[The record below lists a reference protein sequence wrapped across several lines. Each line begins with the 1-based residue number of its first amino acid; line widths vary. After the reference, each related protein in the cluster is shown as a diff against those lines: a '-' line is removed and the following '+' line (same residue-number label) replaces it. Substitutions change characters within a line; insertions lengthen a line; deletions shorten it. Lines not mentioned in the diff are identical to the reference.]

1 MTQPLRLLPGG
12 VPLEVV
18 RGEPFAVVAS
28 FIDAAGDPLPL
39 TGTFAAELLDRDA
52 VPLAG
57 GAMAVDA
64 TGAATGVLRVEASAA
79 ASALLVDSLHRWRL
93 VDSVSGHTILDGSVR
108 PRLSGAAGVAA
119 GSHQV
124 TATVTVDEAE
134 VTVTVLTTGSG
145 GGGGADLSDAT
156 PAPLGVAAAGA
167 GAKASREDHVHAMP
181 TAADVGALSA
191 SSGFNTAG
199 GWLRLDEDGTIPDN
213 RIPSSIARDSE
224 VAGASGINYP
234 ANSILANN
242 TGLSAPAS
250 GLSRAQIRSMLAI
263 NMEPFRVRTN
273 DYILLSRQTAWG
285 AINTTFSSTASNS
298 NNLASYTPFYVAERI
313 GIDTLSLYCNTANA
327 GAGACIRMGIYAD
340 NGGRPGSVVLDAGTA
355 GIGAPGLKS
364 VTFTETF
371 LDPGLYWYVVVVQSL
386 DTGINPIFMG
396 GSVTS
401 VTIGEPAPVASDS
414 MFTFITARVSGALAA
429 NPAVA
434 FDRRTVA
441 KVFHVWARVST
452 PS

>member
-1 MTQPLRLLPGG
+1 MTTLRTIAS
-12 VPLEVV
+12 
-18 RGEPFAVVAS
+18 RVA
-28 FIDAAGDPLPL
+28 
-39 TGTFAAELLDRDA
+39 
-52 VPLAG
+52 
-57 GAMAVDA
+57 
-64 TGAATGVLRVEASAA
+64 LRVDGTEG
-79 ASALLVDSLHRWRL
+79 LVIRCLYGPVVVQSGAGL
-93 VDSVSGHTILDGSVR
+93 VDSVNGQTGVVVLDYS
-108 PRLSGAAGVAA
+108 
-119 GSHQV
+119 
-124 TATVTVDEAE
+124 
-134 VTVTVLTTGSG
+134 
-145 GGGGADLSDAT
+145 
-156 PAPLGVAAAGA
+156 
-167 GAKASREDHVHAMP
+167 
-181 TAADVGALSA
+181 DVGAAATAHTHSTADLV
-191 SSGFNTAG
+191 SGTVATARLG
-199 GWLRLDEDGTIPDN
+199 SGTADSTKFLRGDQTWATP
-213 RIPSSIARDSE
+213 
-224 VAGASGINYP
+224 ASGINYP

-313 GIDTLSLYCNTANA
+313 GIDTLSLFCNTANA

-386 DTGINPIFMG
+386 DTGINPTFMG
-396 GSVTS
+396 GTTTS
-401 VTIGEPAPVASDS
+401 VTIGEPAPVGPDS
-414 MFTFITARVSGALAA
+414 LFTFITARVSGALAA